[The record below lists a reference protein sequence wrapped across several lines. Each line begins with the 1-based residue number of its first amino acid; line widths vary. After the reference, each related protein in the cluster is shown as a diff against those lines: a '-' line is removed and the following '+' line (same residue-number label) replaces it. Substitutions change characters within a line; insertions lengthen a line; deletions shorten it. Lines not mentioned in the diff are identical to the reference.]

1 LVGYEEHS
9 SQCAKGVFGTQLSE
23 NYLGSLCTGSEGEG
37 FRPNSELMN
46 IYIEELKKILAQ
58 EEIDFRLVGKLLELA
73 VGELYR
79 ELLLLLDGEIER
91 ERQKRERGKA
101 QSQEEET
108 IQEENLPCMHFV
120 RVGRPAG
127 RKDTVP
133 RMTLREF
140 FETEIIPLHKET
152 DWEEKAREVRERI
165 LRGEFVIAS
174 LEDFI
179 GYLYAYMLFEDV
191 PDYSSSWASLRAS
204 SRILS

>member
-1 LVGYEEHS
+1 
-9 SQCAKGVFGTQLSE
+9 
-23 NYLGSLCTGSEGEG
+23 
-37 FRPNSELMN
+37 MN
-46 IYIEELKKILAQ
+46 IYIEEIRKILTQ
-58 EEIDFRLVGKLLELA
+58 EEIDFRLVGELLELA

-101 QSQEEET
+101 QSQEEEP

-120 RVGRPAG
+120 RVGRPPG
-127 RKDTVP
+127 RKDTAP
-133 RMTLREF
+133 RMSLREF
-140 FETEIIPLHKET
+140 FEKEIIPLHKET
-152 DWEEKAREVRERI
+152 DWEEKAREVREKI
-165 LRGEFVIAS
+165 LRGGFVISS

-191 PDYSSSWASLRAS
+191 PDYSSSASLWAS